1 MSNKDQ
7 NKYVKV
13 GYIADIYGFK
23 GYVKLKPV
31 TDNVDIL
38 LTTTEL
44 CLSSNDEQFRIFPV
58 SEISSYKN
66 MFLVKFEGINDD
78 VQAKLIKKSS
88 VYVHGEYLP
97 VEDNGEIYWYKID
110 GAKVVD
116 IEGVLIGKLV
126 DYLEVSTEDIF
137 RIELTDGSYSLI
149 SNNPDHV
156 KRIDSIEKVITIDTI
171 GLVSEKL

>member
-1 MSNKDQ
+1 MSNNQ
-7 NKYVKV
+7 NKYVKI

-23 GYVKLKPV
+23 GYIKLKPV

-38 LTTTEL
+38 LTANEF
-44 CLSSNDEQFRIFPV
+44 CLSSNNEHFRILPV
-58 SEISSYKN
+58 SEISSYKS
-66 MFLVKFEGINDD
+66 MYLVKFEGIDDD
-78 VQAKLIKKSS
+78 VQAKSIKKSS
-88 VYVHGEYLP
+88 VFIHGEYLP
-97 VEDNGEIYWYKID
+97 EEENGEIYWYKIE

-149 SNNPDHV
+149 SNNPYHV
-156 KRIDSIEKVITIDTI
+156 KKIDSIDKIIVIDTI

>member
-1 MSNKDQ
+1 MSNNQ

-23 GYVKLKPV
+23 GYIKLKPV

-38 LTTTEL
+38 LTTENF
-44 CLSSNDEQFRIFPV
+44 CLSSNDEHFRIFPV

-66 MFLVKFEGINDD
+66 MYLVKFEGINDD
-78 VQAKLIKKSS
+78 VQAKSIKKSS
-88 VYVHGEYLP
+88 VYVHGDYLP
-97 VEDNGEIYWYKID
+97 VEEDGDVYWYKID

-116 IEGVLIGKLV
+116 VEGVLIGKLV

-149 SNNPDHV
+149 SNNPDHI
-156 KRIDSIEKVITIDTI
+156 KKIDSIEKVITIDTI

>member
-1 MSNKDQ
+1 MSNNQ
-7 NKYVKV
+7 NKYVKI

-38 LTTTEL
+38 LTSEEL
-44 CLSSNDEQFRIFPV
+44 CLSSNNEQFRIFPV

-88 VYVHGEYLP
+88 VFVHGEFLP
-97 VEDNGEIYWYKID
+97 VEEDGEIYWYKID

-116 IEGVLIGKLV
+116 LEGVLIGKLV

-149 SNNPDHV
+149 SNNPYHI
-156 KRIDSIEKVITIDTI
+156 KKIDSIDKIIVIDTI